1 MKVAVL
7 MGGNSSERLVSMK
20 SGEAVVTTLKERD
33 VDVYT
38 CIYDGNIND
47 YIPRLK
53 TFDVVFLAL
62 HGGEGENGKIQEIFE
77 REKIIYTG
85 SKPRASALAM
95 DKSAAKRLMVENN
108 IPTPAWRFFD
118 NKNTF
123 KRQKKNELGF

>member
-47 YIPRLK
+47 
-53 TFDVVFLAL
+53 
-62 HGGEGENGKIQEIFE
+62 
-77 REKIIYTG
+77 
-85 SKPRASALAM
+85 
-95 DKSAAKRLMVENN
+95 
-108 IPTPAWRFFD
+108 
-118 NKNTF
+118 
-123 KRQKKNELGF
+123 